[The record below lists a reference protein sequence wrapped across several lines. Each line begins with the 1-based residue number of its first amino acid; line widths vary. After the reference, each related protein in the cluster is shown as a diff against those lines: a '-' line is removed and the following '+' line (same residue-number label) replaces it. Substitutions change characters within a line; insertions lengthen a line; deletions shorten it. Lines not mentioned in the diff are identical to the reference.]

1 MYKDNEENK
10 SRSQGEIAQ
19 MMYLSLIL
27 NDKPNNLGH
36 NCILD
41 GFVSVDALFG
51 FSHHM
56 HVKNICNIMYHMYTC
71 TKITHFVHMYKC
83 FALCICTL
91 FGHVQTY

>member
-19 MMYLSLIL
+19 MMYQSLTL

-36 NCILD
+36 NGTSFVD
-41 GFVSVDALFG
+41 GFVVDALFG

-56 HVKNICNIMYHMYTC
+56 HVKYICNTMYPYVRFLDMYGFTSI
-71 TKITHFVHMYKC
+71 TKHLNV
-83 FALCICTL
+83 
-91 FGHVQTY
+91 

>member
-19 MMYLSLIL
+19 MMYLSLTL

-36 NCILD
+36 NGTSFVD
-41 GFVSVDALFG
+41 GFASVDALFG

-56 HVKNICNIMYHMYTC
+56 HVKNICNTMSHMY
-71 TKITHFVHMYKC
+71 V
-83 FALCICTL
+83 LWICTDL
-91 FGHVQTY
+91 QALQNI